1 MSFKDQA
8 SALKTKIKSSWPY
21 TLAVS
26 VIFLLALWIRIRP
39 SSWVFLSDWGFL
51 PSDFV
56 RFGGNDPWYHMR
68 MVNVLLENYPHRMFF
83 DYMTNY
89 PNGSF
94 VHFGPLFDQMIA
106 IICLI
111 LGMGNP
117 STELVNQVGAY
128 FPAVLGALVVI
139 PVYYLGK
146 TIGGRK
152 TGILAAIII
161 AFAPGQF
168 LSRSIIGFT
177 DHHVAETLFSTFFI
191 MFFMLA
197 VISSKKN
204 GIRFEH
210 IKNKEWNKL
219 KGPIAYSVMAGVM
232 YSAYQ
237 LSWPGATLFELVALV
252 YAVAQYILDNFR
264 KENSD
269 YLGITGI
276 ITFFVSLVLILP
288 SVHPEM
294 GFSMYFYSWFHVI
307 APLGAIVSFAIL
319 SFIEREFK
327 KRSLKTYYYPLA
339 ILGLCIFGLL
349 ALSIVA
355 PSLYSVIVT
364 APDAIFERKTGGAS
378 TIAEATSIFYPY
390 EDFTYERVYDY
401 FTAPAFWASIL
412 GIFGLIISLIRKP
425 KSEKL
430 LALIWGLLM
439 LFAIYGQNRFAYYY
453 SANIAVLAAYF
464 GGLVLELVKWGQL
477 EEGFRTSVKS
487 MKDVPNFFKSVKIE
501 QIFVVLAI
509 FVILILPEYN
519 AAIAQS
525 AGTGGPSAP
534 WIESLLWM
542 NSSTPDPGMNY
553 NAIYEE
559 PEEGETFHY
568 PDTAYGV
575 MSWWDYGHW
584 IEAIGHRMPNA
595 NPFQA
600 GVGGRRNS
608 IDEENQP
615 GASTFF
621 TAPSEEDATAVL
633 EAIDPDPGKIGAR
646 YVISDERMATEI
658 FGAMAAWTLDTSG
671 YNTAIFVGN
680 EYTSIPTMR
689 YYNSMEARLH
699 LFDGTGLKHY
709 RMVHESWA
717 LQSVL
722 QSYEIA
728 YKQIFNYYYYNQLDD
743 GDPRAKALLDEN
755 STGYVKI
762 FEYVKGANITGTAA
776 PNETV
781 KISTTIMTTQGRDFG
796 YFQSTTAD
804 SNGEYEFT
812 VPYSTT
818 GPISGETQFDTAPIS
833 LYVVSYGNTT
843 KSVSVSEEAV
853 LNGEEIKI

>member
-1 MSFKDQA
+1 MSFKDTA
-8 SALKTKIKSSWPY
+8 SSFKTKIKSSWPC

-26 VIFLLALWIRIRP
+26 LIALLALWVRMRP
-39 SSWVFLSDWGFL
+39 SAYVFNYFTDYFNG
-51 PSDFV
+51 FV

-68 MVNVLLENYPHRMFF
+68 LVNVLLENYPHRMFF
-83 DYMTNY
+83 DPMTNY
-89 PNGSF
+89 PNGSYI
-94 VHFGPLFDQMIA
+94 HFGPLFDQMIA

-111 LGMGNP
+111 LGVGNP
-117 STELVNQVGAY
+117 STELINNVGVY

-139 PVYYLGK
+139 PVYYIGK
-146 TIGGRK
+146 TLGGRK
-152 TGILAAIII
+152 VGILAAILI

-168 LSRSIIGFT
+168 LQRSLMGFT

-204 GIRFEH
+204 RIRFEH

-237 LSWPGATLFELVALV
+237 LSWPGAPLFELIVLIYALF
-252 YAVAQYILDNFR
+252 QYILDNLR

-269 YLGITGI
+269 YLAITGI
-276 ITFFVSLVLILP
+276 ITFFVSLILILP
-288 SVHPEM
+288 FVHPDM
-294 GFSMYFYSWFHVI
+294 GLSMFYYSWFHVI
-307 APLGAIVSFAIL
+307 VPFVGIVSFAAL

-339 ILGLCIFGLL
+339 IFGLCIFGLI
-349 ALSIVA
+349 ALKIAV
-355 PSLYSVIVT
+355 PSLYSLVIS
-364 APDAIFERKTGGAS
+364 APGMIFEIKTGGQATIGEAS
-378 TIAEATSIFYPY
+378 SIFYPDNA
-390 EDFTYERVYDY
+390 EVFTYWRVYQY

-412 GIFGLIISLIRKP
+412 GMLGLAISLIRKP
-425 KSEKL
+425 KPEKL
-430 LALIWGLLM
+430 LPLVWGLLM
-439 LFAIYGQNRFAYYY
+439 LLAIYGQNRFAYYY
-453 SANIAVLAAYF
+453 SANIAVLVAYL
-464 GGLVLELVKWGQL
+464 GGLVLELVKWDQL
-477 EEGFRTSVKS
+477 GEGFRTSVKS
-487 MKDVPNFFKSVKIE
+487 LEDVPNFLKSVKIE
-501 QIFVVLAI
+501 QVFVILFIFVV
-509 FVILILPEYN
+509 VVMPEYE
-519 AAIAQS
+519 AAMAQS
-525 AGTGGPSAP
+525 AGTGGPNVF
-534 WIESLLWM
+534 WIESMLWL
-542 NSSTPDPGMNY
+542 NSSTPDPGMDY
-553 NAIYEE
+553 NAIYEA
-559 PEEGETFHY
+559 PENGEAFQY

-584 IEAIGHRMPNA
+584 IETIGHRLPNA

-600 GVGGRRNS
+600 GVGGRSSS
-608 IDEENQP
+608 INDENRP
-615 GASTFF
+615 GASTFL
-621 TAPSEEDATAVL
+621 TAQSEEEATAVL
-633 EAIDPDPGKIGAR
+633 EAIDPDPDKAGAR
-646 YVISDERMATEI
+646 YVVSDVEMATGKFVPI
-658 FGAMAAWTLDTSG
+658 ISWTLDTEGYFAATGSG
-671 YNTAIFVGN
+671 YGV
-680 EYTSIPTMR
+680 PTMR
-689 YYNSMEARLH
+689 FYNSMEQRLH

-709 RMVHESWA
+709 RMVHESWIV
-717 LQSVL
+717 QTD
-722 QSYEIA
+722 EIG
-728 YKQIFNYYYYNQLDD
+728 YKQVFNYYYFNQLDD
-743 GDPRAKALLDEN
+743 DDPRAQSQLDEN
-755 STGYVKI
+755 YTGYVKI